1 MDDCAYIFKLLQIIL
16 SSWLLGSQEEIILN
30 PSIVK
35 IFVVKY
41 LGNGLER
48 NEQPT
53 GKQFITGT
61 DPATQPHGRAL
72 GRQVMISVLAL
83 PDC

>member
-53 GKQFITGT
+53 GK
-61 DPATQPHGRAL
+61 
-72 GRQVMISVLAL
+72 
-83 PDC
+83 